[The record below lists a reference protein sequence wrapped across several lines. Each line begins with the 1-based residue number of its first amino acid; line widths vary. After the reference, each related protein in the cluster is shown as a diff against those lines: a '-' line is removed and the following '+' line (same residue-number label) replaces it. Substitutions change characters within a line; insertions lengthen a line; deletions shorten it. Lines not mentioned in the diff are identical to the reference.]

1 MGQGFR
7 DWELGNV
14 QVGCRVASPMK
25 GHPLCY
31 HGAFMS
37 KIRSALVV
45 LLVGLTACTSDD
57 TSEGSAN
64 LAADAGSAKGAAP
77 PVAANEASA
86 VRSEGP
92 AAVSSPAGGTS
103 GQLPSFEVGATPM
116 LIRVGHASVRVDSL
130 AVGLARIRDLA
141 RRTGALVANTT
152 VSAGDEQQKSATIEL
167 RVPAE
172 RFDEVVNG
180 LSPLGKLEGVNV
192 SVQDVGE
199 EYTDV
204 AARVANAKRLEA
216 RLVELLASRT
226 GKLSDVLTVEREL
239 ARVREEIERY
249 EGRMR
254 YLRVRTAYS
263 SLTITVHERYPI
275 IAPPGHNPITE
286 ALREA
291 WRRFV
296 WLVAAFIAS
305 LGVLLPVAAIGIGAW
320 VMIRRVRAARPQE

>member
-1 MGQGFR
+1 
-7 DWELGNV
+7 
-14 QVGCRVASPMK
+14 MK
-25 GHPLCY
+25 IHTALII
-31 HGAFMS
+31 AF
-37 KIRSALVV
+37 
-45 LLVGLTACTSDD
+45 VGLSACSRDD
-57 TSEGSAN
+57 ATSEGTAAV
-64 LAADAGSAKGAAP
+64 AADVAAAKGAAP
-77 PVAANEASA
+77 PIAPAPTASFGDGGGGALMARESREAVANQATAPQSERIAASA
-86 VRSEGP
+86 P
-92 AAVSSPAGGTS
+92 GGTGS
-103 GQLPSFEVGATPM
+103 AQLPSFEVGATPM

-130 AVGLARIRDLA
+130 AVGLARIRELA

-152 VSAGDEQQKSATIEL
+152 VSAGDEQQRTATIEL

-216 RLVELLASRT
+216 RLVELLANRT

-275 IAPPGHNPITE
+275 IAPPGHNPI
-286 ALREA
+286 AAAFREA

-296 WLVAAFIAS
+296 LLVAAFIAS
-305 LGVLLPVAAIGIGAW
+305 LGVLLPVAAIGLGAW
-320 VMIRRVRAARPQE
+320 VMIKRVRAARPQE